1 MRRKKKFTSVLSL
14 VLSLLM
20 AVSCIQ
26 PVMATQADP
35 NVESVSEEATTQ
47 AEEKQTTNVLSFE
60 NTADQLSVELTKES
74 DFDPGTT
81 ADINLLKDNAYEDVV
96 ENLKK
101 SLEEKNE
108 GYTINLD
115 TPLATEVNV
124 LDEGGNKKDAGKV
137 SAKIFTDASVLK
149 DSVLYHQK
157 EDQTWEEIQ
166 FETAEDSSYV
176 AFDAEKLGNFVFAK
190 ADLTKKEESKAES
203 SDAAEPAALTDPEI
217 SPLADTDAYAILY
230 KSGELVF
237 QRGSTPDASKGNVLK
252 TYTGFETKTYTGSS
266 NYAPW
271 YENRTSIKAVSFKD
285 VVKPVSTAY
294 WFYNCRNLTDVDFTN
309 LNTSAVTNMDSMFS
323 GCWALKS
330 LDVSSFDTS
339 AVTNMDSMF
348 FQCSSLT
355 SLDLSSFHTSAVT
368 SMDEMFYGCSSLTS
382 LDVSSSS
389 FDTSAVTSMVQMFY
403 ACSSLTSLDLSSF
416 DTKAVTN
423 MDEMFCGCSSLTS
436 LDLSSFHTPAVTS
449 MDEMFR
455 YCTSLTSL
463 DVSSFDTQAVTS
475 MDKMF
480 WKCSSLT
487 SLDLSSFNTSAI
499 TSMDSMFY
507 ECSSLTSL
515 NVSSFDTSAVT
526 DMDYMFCRCGALK
539 SLDLSSFDTSA
550 VRRMVQMFDECRSLT
565 SLDVSSFDTQAVTNM
580 GSMFSGCRSLTSL
593 DVSSFNTQAVTDMD
607 YMFSL
612 CSSLKSLDVS
622 KFDTSAVTNMHAM
635 FFLCSSLTSLDLRS
649 FNTSAVTD
657 MHSMFSLCSSLTSLD
672 VSSFNTSAVTD
683 MGGMFYN
690 CSSLTSLDLKSF
702 NTQAVTSMDSMFF
715 GVSTFTLGQNF
726 TFKTG
731 ALPTSS
737 TWRGLKQGKDY
748 TDTKLQSTYDGT
760 TMADTYVKYFDIK
773 FDALGGKSSESKKF
787 GYIGIA
793 FDSLPTATKTGN
805 VFLGWFTEKTGGV
818 ELKAGEPT
826 TQSTYYAQYRN
837 CTYNLVLKPNG
848 PENTADITKTLEYSE
863 LYRLPEDAFSYEGYK
878 LVGYNT
884 RRDGSGE
891 NYSVGDMVLKLTTE
905 DKDTIILYA
914 QWDLLSNYAEVSF
927 DTQGG
932 NTIDSK
938 VLKKGSKLGTL
949 PESTK
954 KNYTFINWRKDSLTG
969 SVVNSNTIIDAD
981 TTLYAEW
988 KKNPIVSFYS
998 GISGRPEQRQVAY
1011 GKPIGTLPIFAPG
1024 LNMYK
1029 TFMGWF
1035 TSRTGGT
1042 QITAKTTVTEDASY
1056 YARWGWAPRFNANG
1070 GKLTGILSYPA
1081 QDSRQYTITTLP
1093 TAVRDGY
1100 TLTGW
1105 YLSDGV
1111 TKVKDGDTI
1120 DLSKGAEIVAIWK
1133 RDNTVKVTLN
1143 SNGGTINSSSDN
1155 KVIEYYQ
1162 NTKMIGLYT
1171 PTRSGYNF
1179 LGWYDDADT
1188 KYDENSSAAA
1198 DITLTA
1204 KWAEKVHTVT
1214 FNPGNG
1220 TMYYYS
1226 KTQKVADGD
1235 TIQTLPGARR
1245 TNYILKGWYTKEN
1258 GEGEQLTTTTPIKAD
1273 ITYYAY
1279 YEEALTTSTD
1289 NSHMYTFGAEWSNA
1303 SNSNVDNVNDNL
1315 EFHPSDRANQTA
1327 SLHIRFELNQSIGD
1341 TKIPAKAIQIRVPKY
1356 VWKDWEENNTGSNNL
1371 SANIPKYPD
1380 ISSAMLFSYKEDG
1393 DDYILVN
1400 NREMAGGAG
1409 LDVTISYTVSPWDVP
1424 GGAID
1429 EKGKYV
1435 DEYDFYKG
1443 TVPVTVTM
1451 DQTLDGTVDLTTS
1464 KKLTLEMH
1472 TLNTPHSSK
1481 SAKGTFYQWDTSW
1494 GEKPADADDYFYVKW
1509 RLNGWWF
1516 ANQPFSWSWSE
1527 DTVHDGTVVCYNNG
1541 SQTEPTHS
1549 QTSNPGQYSSMDS
1562 NDYVVM
1568 KYPVSLLKK
1577 IPAVGL
1583 VLENEAVLNVT
1594 MKSGYQI
1601 SQRVRDTITIYDAQY
1616 PMGEFDKTNGDL
1628 KERERTIEGGQEDI
1642 LDDKKDVNMYWT
1654 VRYNGASRK
1663 NPVTWDEDNQRYT
1676 AEKRTISFVDG
1687 NPGDVLYSSGEPA
1700 AKYIWEPVTGN
1711 VALTDNDYSFTE
1723 LTIYLREYDSRQEDG
1738 VWTKTYEHSNRD
1750 DYESVDVYV
1759 RYRNSSDY
1767 VFYKSVPSYLYSQRV
1782 TLPDDVVGYKVE
1794 HDTSFYSTDM
1804 GVSCSMHLH
1813 PTKYVQTLVQKDVN
1827 KGTTSLIKN
1836 VATCDIWNTEN
1847 KTPIFHV
1854 TNNLGGTN
1862 PANKVIYELNVSD
1875 TTQKTE
1881 KYAAQQNNTILD
1893 VNKRTQDNPIYIA
1906 GWNHNTSDRKKQ
1918 IKTGTFYDLLPAG
1931 TTVDVNTLFGIP
1943 ITGNPYSM
1951 PNLANSYNSY
1961 KNSTFVIDPAYYDV
1975 RFISNY
1981 EGSGRTMMVINFATP
1996 ASMKATGMQFWYL
2009 LHNTYENVIEN
2020 GTTVENDVAFV
2031 NTTEGAVI
2039 PYSRTSG
2046 QSVVTEAKYYDSIQ
2060 AVRPDFTS
2068 YAKDSTNYIPVDA
2081 FSWGFTKAVKT
2092 QTEYETSAI
2101 TIPNNEY
2108 TYRLSYSQ
2116 SDDAKS
2122 SGIVF
2127 YDILE
2132 YGANRKDESGNKVFK
2147 ESQWH
2152 GTLKDI
2158 NVKSA
2163 EEKLT
2168 DVSTTLY
2175 CKPTVYYAT
2184 KDRSS
2189 FTANDYDVTN
2199 TATWSTKKP
2208 ADASTITA
2216 VAVDCSK
2223 NTDGTDF
2230 VMNGRQVLEIYVT
2243 MTAPTDASAYD
2254 KTAYNEGVVYSKKNG
2269 DISATPSYSDA
2280 DVTLKNVVPEL
2291 HKTSDPE
2298 SGTKEAPKKVYQDT
2312 VLNYFLSVKNS
2323 DTTFTLQD
2331 LVVEDT
2337 LPDGLNIDTS
2347 NIQVLFGDISSGATA
2362 KNVAVT
2368 FDGSSK
2374 TESVS
2379 YDYVQLF
2386 YTLNGTTYSAGKF
2399 GGSDI
2404 AGKTIVLP
2412 TTDFYLYWKTDN
2424 SSDGYYGYKATVTP
2438 TNDAAVTGSVESLPS
2453 GVTVKEATSV
2463 SDLESKHG
2471 KYGNNVKEL
2480 WHYTETDLTI
2490 PLKGIPISETP
2501 RATLEK
2507 KGKCLKFKIN
2517 TLLPGEKI
2525 NFIIPSTVTA
2535 KVGTVLKNT
2544 AKITS
2549 VNNVSKDIVSETTY
2563 HEVVKEVKNANITV
2577 SKTVAGAMGDKT
2589 KDFTFQLKMT
2599 GNTPAKLPYTKGKET
2614 GTLDVVN
2621 GVAKFTLSH
2630 GENIVLSEIP
2640 IGTTYEIT
2648 EVDGASSG
2656 YTVKSTNSSGTLTED
2671 TNVSFT
2677 NTRNGTV
2684 PTSAHTNILIS
2695 IGLFAI
2701 ALAGLFWYLRKRK
2714 Q

>member
-74 DFDPGTT
+74 DFDSGST
-81 ADINLLKDNAYEDVV
+81 ADIHLLKDNAYEDVV

-157 EDQTWEEIQ
+157 EDQTWEKIQ

-203 SDAAEPAALTDPEI
+203 SDAAEPAALTNPEI

-237 QRGSTPDASKGNVLK
+237 QRGSTPDASKGNVLE
-252 TYTGFETKTYTGSS
+252 TYTGFETKTYTGYR

-271 YENRTSIKAVSFKD
+271 YGRTTYIKAVSFKD
-285 VVKPVSTAY
+285 VIKPVSTANWFNDCY
-294 WFYNCRNLTDVDFTN
+294 HLTGVDLTNLDTSAVTSMASMFYNCSSLKSLDVSSF
-309 LNTSAVTNMDSMFS
+309 NTSAVTNMDSMFC
-323 GCWALKS
+323 GCWNLE
-330 LDVSSFDTS
+330 
-339 AVTNMDSMF
+339 
-348 FQCSSLT
+348 
-355 SLDLSSFHTSAVT
+355 SLDLS
-368 SMDEMFYGCSSLTS
+368 L
-382 LDVSSSS
+382 
-389 FDTSAVTSMVQMFY
+389 
-403 ACSSLTSLDLSSF
+403 F
-416 DTKAVTN
+416 DTKAVT
-423 MDEMFCGCSSLTS
+423 
-436 LDLSSFHTPAVTS
+436 S
-449 MDEMFR
+449 M
-455 YCTSLTSL
+455 
-463 DVSSFDTQAVTS
+463 A
-475 MDKMF
+475 
-480 WKCSSLT
+480 
-487 SLDLSSFNTSAI
+487 
-499 TSMDSMFY
+499 SMF
-507 ECSSLTSL
+507 
-515 NVSSFDTSAVT
+515 
-526 DMDYMFCRCGALK
+526 G
-539 SLDLSSFDTSA
+539 
-550 VRRMVQMFDECRSLT
+550 
-565 SLDVSSFDTQAVTNM
+565 
-580 GSMFSGCRSLTSL
+580 G
-593 DVSSFNTQAVTDMD
+593 
-607 YMFSL
+607 

-622 KFDTSAVTNMHAM
+622 SLDTSAVTSMASM
-635 FFLCSSLTSLDLRS
+635 FYYCTSLKSLDVSSLD
-649 FNTSAVTD
+649 TSAVTS
-657 MHSMFSLCSSLTSLD
+657 MASMFRECKSLTSLD
-672 VSSFNTSAVTD
+672 VSSFNTSAVTS
-683 MGGMFYN
+683 MASMFYN
-690 CSSLTSLDLKSF
+690 CSSLKSLDVSKFATS
-702 NTQAVTSMDSMFF
+702 AVTSMDKMFCGCSSLKSLDVSKFATSAVTSMEAMFYYCSSLTSLDVSKFDTSAVTSMASMFCGCSSLKSLDVSSF
-715 GVSTFTLGQNF
+715 DTSAVTSMEAMFYYCSLLKSLDVSSFDTSAVTRMVQMFCGCSSLTSLDVSSFDTSAVTNMNAMFYGCSSLTSLDVSSFDTKAVTDMSSMFSACSSLKSLDVSSFNTKAVKWMNSMFVGVNIFTLGEKF

-731 ALPTSS
+731 ALPTS

-748 TDTKLQSTYDGT
+748 TDTELQSTYDGT
-760 TMADTYVKYFDIK
+760 TMADTYAKYIDIK
-773 FDALGGKSSESKKF
+773 FDALGGKSSESKKS

-793 FDSLPTATKTGN
+793 FDSLPTVVPKTGYD
-805 VFLGWFTEKTGGV
+805 FAGWFTEKTGGT
-818 ELKAGEPT
+818 ELKIGDPV
-826 TQSTYYAQYRN
+826 TQKTYYAQYRDH
-837 CTYNLVLKPNG
+837 TYSLVLKPNG
-848 PENTADITKTLEYSE
+848 PKDTADITKSLKYSE

-891 NYSVGDMVLKLTTE
+891 NYSVNDMVLKLTAE
-905 DKDTIILYA
+905 DNDTVILYA
-914 QWDLLSNYAEVSF
+914 QWDLLSDYAKVTF

-932 NTIDSK
+932 NTISPM
-938 VLKKGSKLGTL
+938 VLKKGSELGTL
-949 PESTK
+949 PEPTK
-954 KNYTFINWRKDSLTG
+954 KNYTFIAWHRNSLTG
-969 SVVNSNTIIDAD
+969 NTVSKTTTINAD

-988 KKNPIVSFYS
+988 KKNPIVTFYS
-998 GISGRPEQRQVAY
+998 GISSLPERRQVGY

-1035 TSRTGGT
+1035 TSMTGGT
-1042 QITAKTTVTEDASY
+1042 QITAKTTVTEDTIY

-1081 QDSRQYTITTLP
+1081 QDSSQYTITTLP

-1111 TKVKDGDTI
+1111 IKVNDGDTI
-1120 DLSKGAEIVAIWK
+1120 DLSKGSEIVAAWE
-1133 RDNTVKVTLN
+1133 RDNTVKVTLDP
-1143 SNGGTINSSSDN
+1143 NGGTINSSSDN

-1162 NTKMIGLYT
+1162 DAKMTGLYT
-1171 PTRSGYNF
+1171 PARSGYNF
-1179 LGWYDDADT
+1179 LGWYDDADI
-1188 KYDENSSAAA
+1188 KYDENSSATA
-1198 DITLTA
+1198 DVTLTA
-1204 KWAEKVHTVT
+1204 KWEKKSHTVT
-1214 FNPGNG
+1214 FNPGSG
-1220 TMYYYS
+1220 TMNSSS

-1235 TIQTLPGARR
+1235 TIQTLPGASRA
-1245 TNYILKGWYTKEN
+1245 NYILRGWYTKEN
-1258 GEGEQLTTTTPIKAD
+1258 GAGEQLTTTTPITAD

-1279 YEEALTTSTD
+1279 YELAQTTSTD
-1289 NSHMYTFGAEWSNA
+1289 DSHMYTFGAEWKNA

-1356 VWKDWEENNTGSNNL
+1356 VWKDWDGNNTGSNNL
-1371 SANIPKYPD
+1371 SANLPKYPD
-1380 ISSAMLFSYKEDG
+1380 IRSGMFFSYKEDG

-1400 NREMAGGAG
+1400 NQEMDGGTG
-1409 LDVTISYTVSPWDVP
+1409 LDLTISYTASPWNIP

-1429 EKGKYV
+1429 ENGKYV
-1435 DEYDFYKG
+1435 DGYGFYKG

-1451 DQTLDGTVDLTTS
+1451 DQALDGTVDLTTS
-1464 KKLTLEMH
+1464 KNLTLEMH
-1472 TLNTPHSSK
+1472 TLNTPSSSK
-1481 SAKGTFYQWDTSW
+1481 SDYGTFYQWDTSW

-1509 RLNGWWF
+1509 QLKGYWGSSKN
-1516 ANQPFSWSWSE
+1516 NQPFSWSWSE
-1527 DTVHDGTVVCYNNG
+1527 DTVHDGTIVCYNSG

-1549 QTSNPGQYSSMDS
+1549 QTSNPGQYSSTNS
-1562 NDYVVM
+1562 YDYVVM
-1568 KYPVSLLKK
+1568 KYPVSLLKN
-1577 IPAVGL
+1577 IPKSGL

-1594 MKSGYQI
+1594 MKSGYHT
-1601 SQRVRDTITIYDAQY
+1601 SQRVRDTITIYDARH
-1616 PMGEFDKTNGDL
+1616 PMCKFDKIKDYGTEG
-1628 KERERTIEGGQEDI
+1628 IIAGGQEDI
-1642 LDDKKDVNMYWT
+1642 LDDKKNVSMQWT
-1654 VRYNGASRK
+1654 VIYNGASRV
-1663 NPVTWDEDNQRYT
+1663 NPVTWDEGNQRYV
-1676 AEKRTISFVDG
+1676 ADKRTISFTDG
-1687 NPGDVLYSSGEPA
+1687 EPGDVLYSSGEPA
-1700 AKYIWEPVTGN
+1700 AKYVWEPVTGN
-1711 VALTDNDYSFTE
+1711 VALTDNDYSFTK
-1723 LTIYLREYDSRQEDG
+1723 LSISLQEYDSRQEDG
-1738 VWTKTYEHSNRD
+1738 VWTDTYTHTNTD
-1750 DYESVDVYV
+1750 DYEKVDVYV

-1767 VFYKSVPSYLYSQRV
+1767 VFYKSVRTSSSTSV
-1782 TLPDDVVGYKVE
+1782 TLPDNVVGYKVE

-1804 GVSCSMHLH
+1804 SVGCYMKLH
-1813 PTKYVQTLVQKDVN
+1813 PTKHVQTLVQEDVN

-1836 VATCDIWNTEN
+1836 AATCDIWNTEDEN
-1847 KTPIFHV
+1847 KTSFFHA

-1862 PANKVIYELNVSD
+1862 PADKVIYELNVSR
-1875 TTQKTE
+1875 TTQKTA
-1881 KYAAQQNNTILD
+1881 KYAASQSNTILD
-1893 VNKRTQDNPIYIA
+1893 VKKGIQDNPTYIA
-1906 GWNHNTSDRKKQ
+1906 GWNYNTSSRKKQ

-1943 ITGNPYSM
+1943 ITGNTYSM
-1951 PNLANSYNSY
+1951 SNLANRYNSY
-1961 KNSTFVIDPAYYDV
+1961 KNTSVIDPAYYDV

-1981 EGSGRTMMVINFATP
+1981 EGSGRTMMVINFTTP
-1996 ASMKATGMQFWYL
+1996 ESMKATGMQFWYL

-2020 GTTVENDVAFV
+2020 GSTVENDVAFV

-2039 PYSRTSG
+2039 PYSRTEG
-2046 QSVVTEAKYYDSIQ
+2046 QSVVTESKYYDSIQ
-2060 AVRPDFTS
+2060 AVRPGFTS
-2068 YAKDSTNYIPVDA
+2068 YAADSTNYIPVNA
-2081 FSWGFTKAVKT
+2081 ITWGFTKAVKT

-2116 SDDAKS
+2116 SDYAKS

-2163 EEKLT
+2163 EKKLT
-2168 DVSTTLY
+2168 DDSKTLH
-2175 CKPTVYYAT
+2175 CKPVVYYAT
-2184 KDRSS
+2184 KDRSL
-2189 FTANDYDVTN
+2189 FTESDYDVTN
-2199 TATWSTKKP
+2199 TAIWSTEKP
-2208 ADASTITA
+2208 ADASKITA

-2254 KTAYNEGVVYSKKNG
+2254 KTAYNEGVVYSKKND
-2269 DISATPSYSDA
+2269 DINATPSYSDA
-2280 DVTLKNVVPEL
+2280 DVTLRNVEPEL
-2291 HKTSDPE
+2291 QKTSNPE
-2298 SGTKEAPKKVYQDT
+2298 SGTEEAPTKVYQDT

-2347 NIQVLFGDISSGATA
+2347 NIQVFFGD
-2362 KNVAVT
+2362 K
-2368 FDGSSK
+2368 
-2374 TESVS
+2374 
-2379 YDYVQLF
+2379 
-2386 YTLNGTTYSAGKF
+2386 
-2399 GGSDI
+2399 
-2404 AGKTIVLP
+2404 
-2412 TTDFYLYWKTDN
+2412 
-2424 SSDGYYGYKATVTP
+2424 
-2438 TNDAAVTGSVESLPS
+2438 
-2453 GVTVKEATSV
+2453 
-2463 SDLESKHG
+2463 
-2471 KYGNNVKEL
+2471 
-2480 WHYTETDLTI
+2480 
-2490 PLKGIPISETP
+2490 KGIPISETP
-2501 RATLEK
+2501 RVTLEK
-2507 KGKCLKFKIN
+2507 KGQYLKFKIS

-2525 NFIIPSTVTA
+2525 NFIIPSIVTA
-2535 KVGTVLKNT
+2535 EVGTVLKNT

-2599 GNTPAKLPYTKGKET
+2599 GNTPAKLPYTKGKKT
-2614 GTLDVVN
+2614 GTLAVVN
-2621 GVAKFTLSH
+2621 GVATFTLSH

>member
-115 TPLATEVNV
+115 TSLATEVNV

-237 QRGSTPDASKGNVLK
+237 QRGSTPDASKGDVLE
-252 TYTGFETKTYTGSS
+252 TYTGFEKETYTGSR

-271 YENRTSIKAVSFKD
+271 YRNSRYIKAVSFKD
-285 VVKPVSTAY
+285 VIKPVSTAY
-294 WFYNCRNLTDVDFTN
+294 WFYDCKLTNVDFTN
-309 LNTSAVTNMDSMFS
+309 LDTSAVTSMASMFYNCS
-323 GCWALKS
+323 SLTS

-339 AVTNMDSMF
+339 AVTNMNAMF
-348 FQCSSLT
+348 F
-355 SLDLSSFHTSAVT
+355 
-368 SMDEMFYGCSSLTS
+368 GCW
-382 LDVSSSS
+382 
-389 FDTSAVTSMVQMFY
+389 M
-403 ACSSLTSLDLSSF
+403 
-416 DTKAVTN
+416 
-423 MDEMFCGCSSLTS
+423 
-436 LDLSSFHTPAVTS
+436 
-449 MDEMFR
+449 
-455 YCTSLTSL
+455 LTSL
-463 DVSSFDTQAVTS
+463 DVSSFDTKAVTS

-480 WKCSSLT
+480 YYCTSLKSLDVSSL
-487 SLDLSSFNTSAI
+487 
-499 TSMDSMFY
+499 
-507 ECSSLTSL
+507 
-515 NVSSFDTSAVT
+515 DTSAVT
-526 DMDYMFCRCGALK
+526 SMA
-539 SLDLSSFDTSA
+539 
-550 VRRMVQMFDECRSLT
+550 
-565 SLDVSSFDTQAVTNM
+565 
-580 GSMFSGCRSLTSL
+580 SMFY
-593 DVSSFNTQAVTDMD
+593 N
-607 YMFSL
+607 

-622 KFDTSAVTNMHAM
+622 KFDTSAVTSMNEM
-635 FFLCSSLTSLDLRS
+635 FRDCR
-649 FNTSAVTD
+649 
-657 MHSMFSLCSSLTSLD
+657 SLTSLD
-672 VSSFNTSAVTD
+672 VSSFNTSAVTRMD
-683 MGGMFYN
+683 QMFCDCRSLKSLDVSSFDTSAVTSMEAMFYY
-690 CSSLTSLDLKSF
+690 CSSLTSLDVSSFDTSAVTRMVQMFCGCSSLTSLDVSSFDTSAVTNMNAMFYGCSSLTSLDVSSFDTKAVTDMSSMFGNCSSLKSLDVSSF
-702 NTQAVTSMDSMFF
+702 NTKAVKWMGSMFV
-715 GVSTFTLGQNF
+715 GVNIFTLGKNF
-726 TFKTG
+726 KFKTG
-731 ALPTSS
+731 ALPTS
-737 TWRGLKQGKDY
+737 TWRGLNHGKDY
-748 TDTKLQSTYDGT
+748 TDTELQSTYDGT
-760 TMADTYVKYFDIK
+760 TMADTYAKYIDIK
-773 FDALGGKSSESKKF
+773 FDALGGKSSESKKS

-793 FDSLPTATKTGN
+793 FDSLPTVVPKTGYD
-805 VFLGWFTEKTGGV
+805 FAGWFTEKTGGT
-818 ELKAGEPT
+818 ELKIGEPV
-826 TQSTYYAQYRN
+826 TQKTYYAQYRDH
-837 CTYNLVLKPNG
+837 TYSLVLKPNG
-848 PENTADITKTLEYSE
+848 PKDTADITKSLKYSE

-891 NYSVGDMVLKLTTE
+891 NYSVNDMVLKLTAE
-905 DKDTIILYA
+905 DNDTVILYA
-914 QWDLLSNYAEVSF
+914 QWDLLSDYAKVTF

-932 NTIDSK
+932 NTISPM

-949 PESTK
+949 PEPTK
-954 KNYTFINWRKDSLTG
+954 KNYTFIAWHRNSLKG
-969 SVVNSNTIIDAD
+969 NTVSKTTTINAD

-988 KKNPIVSFYS
+988 KKNPIVTFYS
-998 GISGRPEQRQVAY
+998 GISSLPERRQVGY

-1035 TSRTGGT
+1035 TSETGGT

-1081 QDSRQYTITTLP
+1081 QDSSQYTITTLP

-1105 YLSDGV
+1105 YLSDGI
-1111 TKVKDGDTI
+1111 TKVNNGDTI
-1120 DLSKGAEIVAIWK
+1120 DLSKGAEIAAVWD
-1133 RDNTVKVTLN
+1133 RSNTVKVTLN
-1143 SNGGTINSSSDN
+1143 PNGGTINSSSDK

-1162 NTKMIGLYT
+1162 DAKMTGLYT

-1179 LGWYDDADT
+1179 LGWYDDTDI
-1188 KYDENSSAAA
+1188 KYDENSVATA
-1198 DITLTA
+1198 DVTLTA
-1204 KWAEKVHTVT
+1204 KWEQKSHTVT
-1214 FNPGNG
+1214 FNPGSG
-1220 TMYYYS
+1220 TMNSSS

-1235 TIQTLPGARR
+1235 TIQTLPGAKLA
-1245 TNYILKGWYTKEN
+1245 NYILKGWYTKEN
-1258 GEGEQLTTTTPIKAD
+1258 GAGEQLTTTTPITAD

-1279 YEEALTTSTD
+1279 YKKTLTTSTD
-1289 NSHMYTFGAEWSNA
+1289 DSHMYTFGAEWSNS

-1341 TKIPAKAIQIRVPKY
+1341 TKIPAEAIQIRVPKY
-1356 VWKDWEENNTGSNNL
+1356 VWKDWDGNNTGSNNL
-1371 SANIPKYPD
+1371 SANLPKYPD
-1380 ISSAMLFSYKEDG
+1380 IRSGMFFSYKEDG

-1400 NREMAGGAG
+1400 NQEMDGGTG
-1409 LDVTISYTVSPWDVP
+1409 LDLTISYTASPWNIP

-1429 EKGKYV
+1429 ENGKYV
-1435 DEYDFYKG
+1435 DGYGFYKG

-1451 DQTLDGTVDLTTS
+1451 DQASDGTVDLTTS
-1464 KKLTLEMH
+1464 KNLTLEMH
-1472 TLNTPHSSK
+1472 TLNTPSSSK
-1481 SAKGTFYQWDTSW
+1481 RDYGTFYQWDTSW

-1509 RLNGWWF
+1509 QLKGYWGSSKN
-1516 ANQPFSWSWSE
+1516 NQPFSWSWSE
-1527 DTVHDGTVVCYNNG
+1527 DTVHDGTIVCYNSG

-1549 QTSNPGQYSSMDS
+1549 QTSNPGQYSSTDS
-1562 NDYVVM
+1562 YDYVVM
-1568 KYPVSLLKK
+1568 KYPVSLLKN
-1577 IPAVGL
+1577 IPEFGL
-1583 VLENEAVLNVT
+1583 VLKNEAVLNVT
-1594 MKSGYQI
+1594 TKSGYHI
-1601 SQRVRDTITIYDAQY
+1601 SQRVSDTITIYDAQY
-1616 PMGEFDKTNGDL
+1616 PHSVFDKENDFI
-1628 KERERTIEGGQEDI
+1628 REATIAGGQEDI
-1642 LDDKKDVNMYWT
+1642 LDDKKDVNMNWMVTYK
-1654 VRYNGASRK
+1654 GASRV
-1663 NPVTWDEDNQRYT
+1663 NPVTWDENNQRYV
-1676 AEKRTISFVDG
+1676 AKKRTISVVDG

-1700 AKYIWEPVTGN
+1700 AKYVWEPVTGN

-1723 LTIYLREYDSRQEDG
+1723 LVISLTEYDSRQEDG
-1738 VWTKTYEHSNRD
+1738 VWTQTYEHSNGD

-1759 RYRNSSDY
+1759 RYRNSLDY
-1767 VFYKSVPSYLYSQRV
+1767 VFYKSVKASSSFTSV
-1782 TLPDDVVGYKVE
+1782 ILPDDVVGYKVE

-1804 GVSCSMHLH
+1804 SVYCHMNLH
-1813 PTKYVQTLVQKDVN
+1813 PTKYVQTLVQEDVN

-1836 VATCDIWNTEN
+1836 VATCDIWYTEDEN
-1847 KTPIFHV
+1847 KTSFFHA

-1862 PANKVIYELNVSD
+1862 PANKVIYELDVSN
-1875 TTQKTE
+1875 TTQKTA
-1881 KYAAQQNNTILD
+1881 KYAASQGNTIYD
-1893 VNKRTQDNPIYIA
+1893 VNKGTQDNPTYIA
-1906 GWNHNTSDRKKQ
+1906 GWNYNTSYRKKQ

-1943 ITGNPYSM
+1943 ITDNTSSM
-1951 PNLANSYNSY
+1951 SNKADSYDKY
-1961 KNSTFVIDPAYYDV
+1961 KKSASVIDPAYYDV

-1996 ASMKATGMQFWYL
+1996 ESMKATGMQFWYL

-2039 PYSRTSG
+2039 PYSRTEG
-2046 QSVVTEAKYYDSIQ
+2046 QSVVTESKYYDSIQ
-2060 AVRPDFTS
+2060 AVRPGFTS
-2068 YAKDSTNYIPVDA
+2068 YAADSTNYIPVDA
-2081 FSWGFTKAVKT
+2081 ISWGFTKAVKT

-2116 SDDAKS
+2116 SDYAKS

-2168 DVSTTLY
+2168 DGSGTLH
-2175 CKPTVYYAT
+2175 CKPVVYYAT
-2184 KDRSS
+2184 KDRSL
-2189 FTANDYDVTN
+2189 FTESDYDVTN
-2199 TATWSTKKP
+2199 TAIWSTEKP
-2208 ADASTITA
+2208 ADASKITA

-2230 VMNGRQVLEIYVT
+2230 VMNGKQVLEIYVT

-2254 KTAYNEGVVYSKKNG
+2254 KTAYNEGVVYSKKKD
-2269 DISATPSYSDA
+2269 DINATPSHSDA
-2280 DVTLKNVVPEL
+2280 DVTLRNVEPEL
-2291 HKTSDPE
+2291 QKTSNPE
-2298 SGTKEAPKKVYQDT
+2298 SGTEEAPTKVYQDT

-2347 NIQVLFGDISSGATA
+2347 NIQVLFGDVPSGAGATA

-2374 TESVS
+2374 TESVN

-2386 YTLNGTTYSAGKF
+2386 YKLNGKTYSAGKF

-2412 TTDFYLYWKTDN
+2412 TTDFYLYWKTD
-2424 SSDGYYGYKATVTP
+2424 SSADGYYGYKATVTP
-2438 TNDAAVTGSVESLPS
+2438 TNDKAVTGTVESLPS
-2453 GVTVKEATSV
+2453 GVTAKEATSV

-2471 KYGNNVKEL
+2471 NYGNNVKEL
-2480 WHYTETDLTI
+2480 WHYDLTI

-2501 RATLEK
+2501 RVTLEK
-2507 KGKCLKFKIN
+2507 KGQYLKFKIS

-2525 NFIIPSTVTA
+2525 NFIIPSIVTA
-2535 KVGTVLKNT
+2535 EVGTVLKNT

-2589 KDFTFQLKMT
+2589 KDFTFRLKMT
-2599 GNTPAKLPYTKGKET
+2599 GNTPAEIPYTKGKKT
-2614 GTLDVVN
+2614 GTLAVVN

-2656 YTVKSTNSSGTLTED
+2656 YTVESTNSSGTLTED
-2671 TNVSFT
+2671 KNVSFT

-2684 PTSAHTNILIS
+2684 PTAAHTNILIS

>member
-115 TPLATEVNV
+115 TSLATEVNV

-237 QRGSTPDASKGNVLK
+237 QRGSTPDASKGDVLE
-252 TYTGFETKTYTGSS
+252 TYTGFETETYTGSR

-271 YENRTSIKAVSFKD
+271 YRNSISIKAVSFKD
-285 VVKPVSTAY
+285 VIKPVSTAN
-294 WFYNCRNLTDVDFTN
+294 WFNDCYHLTGVDLTN
-309 LNTSAVTNMDSMFS
+309 LDTSAVTSMASMFYNCS
-323 GCWALKS
+323 SLKS
-330 LDVSSFDTS
+330 LDVSSFNTSAVTSMASMFSACSSLKSLDVSSLDTS
-339 AVTNMDSMF
+339 AVTNMNAMF
-348 FQCSSLT
+348 F
-355 SLDLSSFHTSAVT
+355 
-368 SMDEMFYGCSSLTS
+368 GCW
-382 LDVSSSS
+382 
-389 FDTSAVTSMVQMFY
+389 M
-403 ACSSLTSLDLSSF
+403 
-416 DTKAVTN
+416 
-423 MDEMFCGCSSLTS
+423 
-436 LDLSSFHTPAVTS
+436 
-449 MDEMFR
+449 
-455 YCTSLTSL
+455 LTSL
-463 DVSSFDTQAVTS
+463 DVSSFDTKAVTS

-480 WKCSSLT
+480 YYCTSLKSLDVSSL
-487 SLDLSSFNTSAI
+487 
-499 TSMDSMFY
+499 
-507 ECSSLTSL
+507 
-515 NVSSFDTSAVT
+515 DTSAVT
-526 DMDYMFCRCGALK
+526 SMASMFRECK
-539 SLDLSSFDTSA
+539 SLT
-550 VRRMVQMFDECRSLT
+550 
-565 SLDVSSFDTQAVTNM
+565 
-580 GSMFSGCRSLTSL
+580 
-593 DVSSFNTQAVTDMD
+593 
-607 YMFSL
+607 
-612 CSSLKSLDVS
+612 SLDVS
-622 KFDTSAVTNMHAM
+622 KFDTSAVTSMNEM
-635 FFLCSSLTSLDLRS
+635 FRD
-649 FNTSAVTD
+649 
-657 MHSMFSLCSSLTSLD
+657 CSSLTSLD
-672 VSSFNTSAVTD
+672 VSSFNTSAVTS
-683 MGGMFYN
+683 MASMFYN
-690 CSSLTSLDLKSF
+690 CRSLTSLDVSSFDTSAVTSMVQMFCGCRSLTSLDVSKFATSAVTSMDKMFCDCSSLKSLDVSLFDTKAVTSMDKMFYYCSSLKSLDVSSFNTKAVTNMDFMFGACSSLTSLDISSFDTKAVTSMDYMFYYCSSLKSLDVSKFATSAVTSMVLMFCGCSSLTSLDVSKFDTSAVTTMQAMFSGCSSLTSLDVSKFDTSAVTNMDSMFGGCSSLTSLDLSSF
-702 NTQAVTSMDSMFF
+702 NTSAVTDMYHMFGGCSSLTSLDLSSFNTKAVKRMGSMFV
-715 GVSTFTLGQNF
+715 GVNIFTLGKNF
-726 TFKTG
+726 KFKTG
-731 ALPTSS
+731 ALPTS
-737 TWRGLKQGKDY
+737 TWRGLNQDKDY
-748 TDTKLQSTYDGT
+748 TDTELQSTYDGT
-760 TMADTYVKYFDIK
+760 TMADTYAKYIDIK
-773 FDALGGKSSESKKF
+773 FDALGGKSSESKKS

-793 FDSLPTATKTGN
+793 FDSLPTVVPKTGYD
-805 VFLGWFTEKTGGV
+805 FAGWFTEKTGGT
-818 ELKAGEPT
+818 ELKIGEPV
-826 TQSTYYAQYRN
+826 TQKTYYAQYRDH
-837 CTYNLVLKPNG
+837 TYSLVLKPNG
-848 PENTADITKTLEYSE
+848 PKDTADITKSLKYSE

-891 NYSVGDMVLKLTTE
+891 NYSVNDMVLKLTAE
-905 DKDTIILYA
+905 DNDTVILYA
-914 QWDLLSNYAEVSF
+914 QWDLLSDYAKVTF

-949 PESTK
+949 PEPTK
-954 KNYTFINWRKDSLTG
+954 KNYTFIAWHRNSLTG
-969 SVVNSNTIIDAD
+969 NTVSKTTTINAD

-988 KKNPIVSFYS
+988 KKNPIVTFYS
-998 GISGRPEQRQVAY
+998 GISSLSERRQVGY

-1035 TSRTGGT
+1035 TSMTGGT
-1042 QITAKTTVTEDASY
+1042 QITAKTTVTEDTSY

-1120 DLSKGAEIVAIWK
+1120 DLSKGSEIVAAWE
-1133 RDNTVKVTLN
+1133 RDNTVKVTLDP
-1143 SNGGTINSSSDN
+1143 NGGTINSSSDN

-1162 NTKMIGLYT
+1162 DAKMTGLYT
-1171 PTRSGYNF
+1171 PARSGYNF

-1188 KYDENSSAAA
+1188 KYDENSIAAA
-1198 DITLTA
+1198 DVTLTA
-1204 KWAEKVHTVT
+1204 KWKQKSHTVT
-1214 FNPGNG
+1214 FNPGRG
-1220 TMYYYS
+1220 TMNSSS

-1235 TIQTLPGARR
+1235 TIQTLPGASRA
-1245 TNYILKGWYTKEN
+1245 NYILKGWYTKEN
-1258 GEGEQLTTTTPIKAD
+1258 GAGEQLTTTTPITAD

-1279 YEEALTTSTD
+1279 YELAQTTSTD
-1289 NSHMYTFGAEWSNA
+1289 DSHMYTFGAEWSNS

-1341 TKIPAKAIQIRVPKY
+1341 TKIPAEAIQIRVPKY
-1356 VWKDWEENNTGSNNL
+1356 VWKDWDRNNTGSNNL
-1371 SANIPKYPD
+1371 SANLPKYPD
-1380 ISSAMLFSYKEDG
+1380 IRSGMFFSYKEDG

-1400 NREMAGGAG
+1400 NREMDGGTG
-1409 LDVTISYTVSPWDVP
+1409 LDLTISYTASPWNIP

-1429 EKGKYV
+1429 QNGKYV
-1435 DEYDFYKG
+1435 DGYDFYQG

-1451 DQTLDGTVDLTTS
+1451 QALDGTVDLTTS
-1464 KKLTLEMH
+1464 KELTLEMH
-1472 TLNTPHSSK
+1472 TLNTSSSYK
-1481 SAKGTFYQWDTSW
+1481 SDYGTFYQWDSSW
-1494 GEKPADADDYFYVKW
+1494 GEKPEDADDYFYVKW
-1509 RLNGWWF
+1509 LLKGYWSSSKN
-1516 ANQPFSWSWSE
+1516 NQPFSWSWSE
-1527 DTVHDGTVVCYNNG
+1527 DTVHDGTIVCYNSG

-1549 QTSNPGQYSSMDS
+1549 QTSNPGQYSSTDS
-1562 NDYVVM
+1562 YDYVVM
-1568 KYPVSLLKK
+1568 KYPVSLLKN
-1577 IPAVGL
+1577 IPGVGL
-1583 VLENEAVLNVT
+1583 VLKNEAVLNVT
-1594 MKSGYQI
+1594 TKSGYQT
-1601 SQRVRDTITIYDAQY
+1601 SQRVSDTITIYDAQY
-1616 PMGEFDKTNGDL
+1616 PHSVFDKENDFI
-1628 KERERTIEGGQEDI
+1628 REATIAGGQEDI
-1642 LDDKKDVNMYWT
+1642 LDDKKDVNMYWS
-1654 VRYNGASRK
+1654 VRYNGASRV
-1663 NPVTWDEDNQRYT
+1663 NPVTWDEANQRYT
-1676 AEKRTISFVDG
+1676 AEKRTISVVDG
-1687 NPGDVLYSSGEPA
+1687 NLGDVLYSSGEPA
-1700 AKYIWEPVTGN
+1700 AKYVWEPVTGN
-1711 VALTDNDYSFTE
+1711 VALTDNDYSFTV
-1723 LTIYLREYDSRQEDG
+1723 LYISLQEYDSRQEDG
-1738 VWTKTYEHSNRD
+1738 VWTQTYEHSNRD

-1759 RYRNSSDY
+1759 RYRNSLDY
-1767 VFYKSVPSYLYSQRV
+1767 VFYKSVKKSSSSFTSV

-1794 HDTSFYSTDM
+1794 HDTSFYSTGM
-1804 GVSCSMHLH
+1804 SVGCRMNLH
-1813 PTKYVQTLVQKDVN
+1813 PTKYVQTLVQEDVN

-1836 VATCDIWNTEN
+1836 VATCDIWNTEDEN
-1847 KTPIFHV
+1847 KTSFFHA

-1862 PANKVIYELNVSD
+1862 PANKVIYELNVSQ
-1875 TTQKTE
+1875 TTQKTA
-1881 KYAAQQNNTILD
+1881 KYAASQGNTIYD
-1893 VNKRTQDNPIYIA
+1893 VNKGTQDNPTYIA
-1906 GWNHNTSDRKKQ
+1906 GWNYNTSSRKKQ

-1943 ITGNPYSM
+1943 ITDNTSSM
-1951 PNLANSYNSY
+1951 SNKADSYDKY
-1961 KNSTFVIDPAYYDV
+1961 KKSASVIDPAYYDV

-1996 ASMKATGMQFWYL
+1996 ESMKATGMQFWYL

-2039 PYSRTSG
+2039 PYSLSEK
-2046 QSVVTEAKYYDSIQ
+2046 QSIVTDSQYFDSIQ
-2060 AVRPDFTS
+2060 AVRPGFTS
-2068 YAKDSTNYIPVDA
+2068 YAADSTNYIPVDA

-2116 SDDAKS
+2116 SNGAKS

-2168 DVSTTLY
+2168 DGSTKLH
-2175 CKPTVYYAT
+2175 CKPVVYYAT
-2184 KDRSS
+2184 KDRSA
-2189 FTANDYDVTN
+2189 FTSNDYDVTN
-2199 TATWSTKKP
+2199 TAIWSTEKP
-2208 ADASTITA
+2208 ADASKITA

-2243 MTAPTDASAYD
+2243 MTAPTDASYFE
-2254 KTAYNEGVVYSKKNG
+2254 KTAYNEGVVYSKKNN
-2269 DISATPSYSDA
+2269 DTTATPEYSDA
-2280 DVTLKNVVPEL
+2280 DVTLKNVEPEL
-2291 HKTSDPE
+2291 YKTSDPE

-2312 VLNYFLSVKNS
+2312 VLNYFLSVSNS
-2323 DTTFTLQD
+2323 DTRFTLQD

-2347 NIQVLFGDISSGATA
+2347 NIQVFFGD
-2362 KNVAVT
+2362 K
-2368 FDGSSK
+2368 
-2374 TESVS
+2374 
-2379 YDYVQLF
+2379 
-2386 YTLNGTTYSAGKF
+2386 
-2399 GGSDI
+2399 
-2404 AGKTIVLP
+2404 
-2412 TTDFYLYWKTDN
+2412 
-2424 SSDGYYGYKATVTP
+2424 
-2438 TNDAAVTGSVESLPS
+2438 
-2453 GVTVKEATSV
+2453 
-2463 SDLESKHG
+2463 
-2471 KYGNNVKEL
+2471 
-2480 WHYTETDLTI
+2480 
-2490 PLKGIPISETP
+2490 KGIPISETP
-2501 RATLEK
+2501 RVTLEK
-2507 KGKCLKFKIN
+2507 KGQYLKFKIS

-2525 NFIIPSTVTA
+2525 NFIIPSIVTA
-2535 KVGTVLKNT
+2535 EVGTVLKNT

-2563 HEVVKEVKNANITV
+2563 HEVVEEVKNANITV

-2614 GTLDVVN
+2614 GTLAVVD
-2621 GVAKFTLSH
+2621 GVAEFTLSH

-2640 IGTTYEIT
+2640 IGTTYKIT
-2648 EVDGASSG
+2648 EVDGASNG
-2656 YTVKSTNSSGTLTED
+2656 YTVESTNSSGTLTED